1 MWRQL
6 TATVADS
13 AAEAV
18 AELLDRLGALSVSL
32 EDAGDQPLFEPKP
45 GETPLW
51 SSTHVTGLFDDSV
64 DTAIVRLAV
73 EQHFT
78 GQLSAWREDELAD
91 QVWERAWLEHFKPM
105 AFGKR
110 LWICPSGFEPPSPD
124 GIIVSLDPGLAFGT
138 GNHATTALCLEWL
151 DGEDLADRSILDYG
165 CGSGILA
172 VAALK
177 LGAQRAYGLDI
188 DPQALTA
195 SAENARKND
204 VADRLELLLADA
216 KPPPP
221 TDLVI
226 ANILAQP
233 LIELAPRIVSA
244 VRSGGR
250 LALSGILASQLDSVR
265 DAYRA
270 DIVLDPP
277 RFREDWAL
285 ISGTRRP

>member
-216 KPPPP
+216 KPPP